1 MKKILK
7 ELLICP
13 FCLPEEIP
21 LKLKVNREET
31 EDVIAGSL
39 NCKRCG
45 KNYIIDDGIALLIPD
60 TNLSLYKNTKYEN
73 PRVLSSYLWSH
84 YGDWFNDKEWLP
96 AYPEWVKLM
105 EKSNGISLD
114 IGCAVG
120 RFTLEMT
127 EKSDFSI
134 GFDLSI
140 SFIKTAREL
149 MNKGIITFELTE
161 EGIITSTV
169 EIKLPEHIKQYN
181 LDFIVADALNIP
193 FPKEIFTKVASLNVL
208 DKVKYPMRHLN
219 EMNRVSALSGT
230 QILISDPFSW
240 SEEVA
245 DINDWLGGKTE
256 GELMGFGHEN
266 VAKILE
272 GYRNYLNPPWK
283 VTDKGTV
290 NWKIRNHRNHSELI
304 KSLYVKAI
312 R

>member
-84 YGDWFNDKEWLP
+84 YGDWLNDKEWLP

>member
-21 LKLKVNREET
+21 LKLEIKREEA
-31 EDVIAGSL
+31 EDVISGFL
-39 NCKRCG
+39 NCKKCG
-45 KNYIIDDGIALLIPD
+45 KNYIIDDGIAILIKD
-60 TNLSLYKNTKYEN
+60 SNFSLDRNNKYEK
-73 PRVLSSYLWSH
+73 PKVLSSYLWSH
-84 YGDWFNDKEWLP
+84 YGDWLNDMEWLP
-96 AYPEWVKLM
+96 AYPGWIKLIQ
-105 EKSNGISLD
+105 KSKGISLD

-134 GFDLSI
+134 GFDLSL

-149 MNKGIITFELTE
+149 IKKGNITFELTE
-161 EGIITSTV
+161 EGNITSTV
-169 EIKLPEHIKQYN
+169 EIKLPEQIKHNN

-193 FPKEIFTKVASLNVL
+193 FPKGIFTKVASLNVL
-208 DKVKYPMRHLN
+208 DKVTYPMRHLK
-219 EMNRVSALSGT
+219 EMNRVSALRES

-245 DINDWLGGKTE
+245 DIREWLGGKTE
-256 GELMGFGHEN
+256 GEFIGFGHDN

-272 GYRNYLNPPWK
+272 GYRNYINPPWK
-283 VTDKGTV
+283 VTDKGKV
-290 NWKIRNHRNHSELI
+290 SWKIRNHRNHSELI

>member
-84 YGDWFNDKEWLP
+84 YGDWLNDKEWLP

-149 MNKGIITFELTE
+149 MKKGIITFELTE

-193 FPKEIFTKVASLNVL
+193 FPKGIFTKVASLNVL
-208 DKVKYPMRHLN
+208 DKVNYPMRHLN